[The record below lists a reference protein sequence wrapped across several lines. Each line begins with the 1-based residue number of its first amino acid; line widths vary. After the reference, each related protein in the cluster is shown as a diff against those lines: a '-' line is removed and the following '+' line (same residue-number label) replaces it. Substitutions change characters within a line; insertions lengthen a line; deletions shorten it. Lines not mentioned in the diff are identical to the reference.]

1 MNPENIETVDSIHV
15 SVTDESNNP
24 VGQVDVAIGDITSTT
39 GNAGGC
45 TLRNVPLG
53 TVTITATKEGYEN
66 YTQEVNIT
74 SETETL
80 EIILEEI

>member
-24 VGQVDVAIGDITSTT
+24 VGQVNVAIGDITSTT

-45 TLRNVPLG
+45 TLRNVPVG

-66 YTQEVNIT
+66 YTREVNIT

>member
-24 VGQVDVAIGDITSTT
+24 VGQVDVAIGDIASTT

-45 TLRNVPLG
+45 TLRNVPVG

>member
-24 VGQVDVAIGDITSTT
+24 VGQVNVAIGDITSTT

-45 TLRNVPLG
+45 TLRNVPVG

>member
-45 TLRNVPLG
+45 TLRNVPVG
-53 TVTITATKEGYEN
+53 TVTITATKEGYET
-66 YTQEVNIT
+66 YTHEINIT

>member
-45 TLRNVPLG
+45 TLRNVPVG